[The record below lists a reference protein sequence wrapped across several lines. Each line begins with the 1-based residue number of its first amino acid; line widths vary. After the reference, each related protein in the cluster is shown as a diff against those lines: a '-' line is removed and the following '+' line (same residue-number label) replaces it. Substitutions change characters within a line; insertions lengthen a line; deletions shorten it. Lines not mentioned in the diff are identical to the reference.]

1 MVRSRLLLLLV
12 FLGCARNPEA
22 PGGGTVTGTVAHQDR
37 LILPADA
44 VVAVQLVAVSRRD
57 SPGRIVAQTT
67 FTPMGRLA
75 PLPFELRYPAE
86 AVEPTRSYAVRA
98 TIRSGGFL
106 LYTTD
111 PHVPV
116 ITQGNPSHVKLR
128 LIPAR
133 GAPGS
138 DADGANKSPA
148 EGV

>member
-22 PGGGTVTGTVAHQDR
+22 PGGGTVTGTVAHQGR
-37 LILPADA
+37 LILPGDA
-44 VVAVQLVAVSRRD
+44 VVEVQLVALSRKD

-75 PLPFELRYPAE
+75 PLPFELRYPPS
-86 AVEPTRSYAVRA
+86 VIEPTHSYAVRA

-106 LYTTD
+106 LYATD

-116 ITQGNPSHVKLR
+116 LTRGNPSHVKLR
-128 LIPAR
+128 LIPTR
-133 GAPGS
+133 GAP
-138 DADGANKSPA
+138 K
-148 EGV
+148 